1 MTWSR
6 EALVG
11 WQDRVDD
18 LADAATEGMGPGAPQ
33 ALFEQVMERAA
44 SGHEGARAFLDAT
57 RELPS
62 WCDAASLERGR
73 SIVVELGMEMALVLT
88 AGGLIEGYA
97 APTLSTPLIWTG
109 RLKTDPARRL
119 YETGQMVHN
128 ARAPGGLAP
137 DGLGRRTIL
146 QVRVLHSVIRR
157 LLESKGY
164 VGPDGGR
171 AIHQL
176 DMAHTA
182 TTFSHK
188 GPEKLPFLGIELT
201 AAERFDVHH
210 FFRVMNHLHGVD
222 ESLLPET
229 PEDTAEFAEFL
240 DDWRF
245 DLDFA
250 EGAQLARAALKGL
263 AGEPPFFLPEAA
275 ITTLAC
281 LCMSAEQAE
290 RWNLRPDPFWKRLFA
305 GLARGNRLAT
315 DTTRRIRGL
324 GKLRARASVALYG
337 RTLVARLGADPSRRA
352 FGPVAGEEHML
363 GPGLERPTWMT
374 RSKA

>member
-1 MTWSR
+1 MPWTR
-6 EALVG
+6 DALVG
-11 WQDRVDD
+11 WQQRVDP

-33 ALFEQVMERAA
+33 MLWEQVVERAEL
-44 SGHEGARAFLDAT
+44 GHQGARVFIEQT
-57 RELPS
+57 RELPT

-73 SIVVELGMEMALVLT
+73 AIVVELGMEMALVLT

-97 APTLSTPLIWTG
+97 APSLSTPLIWTG
-109 RLKTDPARRL
+109 RLKTDAARRL

-137 DGLGRRTIL
+137 DGLGRRTVL
-146 QVRVLHSVIRR
+146 QVRVLHSVVRR
-157 LLESKGY
+157 HLESKGY

-188 GPEKLPFLGIELT
+188 GLEKLPHLGIHLT
-201 AAERFDVHH
+201 PAERFDVHH
-210 FFRVMNHLHGVD
+210 FFRVVNHLHGVD
-222 ESLLPET
+222 EALLPET
-229 PEDTAEFAEFL
+229 PRETAEFTDFL
-240 DDWRF
+240 DAWRF

-250 EGAQLARAALKGL
+250 EGAELARAALRGL

-275 ITTLAC
+275 LTTLAC

-290 RWNLRPDPFWKRLFA
+290 RWGLQSDPWWSRLFA

-315 DTTRRIRGL
+315 GTTRRFRSL

-337 RTLVARLGADPSRRA
+337 RTLVARLGNDPARRA
-352 FGPVAGEEHML
+352 FGMVAGEEHTL
-363 GPGLERPTWMT
+363 GPGLERPSWMV
-374 RSKA
+374 RAKV